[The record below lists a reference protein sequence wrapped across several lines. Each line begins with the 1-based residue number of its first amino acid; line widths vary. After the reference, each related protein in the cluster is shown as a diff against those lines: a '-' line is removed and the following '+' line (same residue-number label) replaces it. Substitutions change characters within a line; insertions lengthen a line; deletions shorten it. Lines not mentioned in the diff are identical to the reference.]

1 MPHFAHHFEENY
13 LKAIY
18 KLSNKDIKKLNN
30 VALSKH
36 MGLNPATVLEMIRKM
51 ADKKLVHLLGDK
63 TIQLTEKGEKTALL
77 IIRKHRLWEV
87 FLVNK
92 LKYKWNEVHDLAEQ
106 LEHIESEDMIN
117 RLEEFLG
124 FPAHDPHGDAIPDK
138 NGKIKEQAVIAL
150 LNGEAGKRYL
160 ISHFAETDDAFLDY
174 LSQLRIIPGTKI
186 KMIEIHSY
194 DQSCTIEA
202 HKTTIQL
209 SEKVASNILV
219 TLLR

>member
-1 MPHFAHHFEENY
+1 MSHFMHHFEENY

-18 KLSNKDIKKLNN
+18 KLSQKETGKANN
-30 VALSKH
+30 VALAKQL
-36 MGLNPATVLEMIRKM
+36 GLNPATVLEMVRKLSE
-51 ADKKLVHLLGDK
+51 KKLVQIVPDK
-63 TIQLTEKGEKTALL
+63 TIRLTEKGEKKALL

-92 LKYKWNEVHDLAEQ
+92 LKYKWNEVHALAEQ
-106 LEHIESEDMIN
+106 LEHIESDDMIN
-117 RLEEFLG
+117 RLDEFLG

-138 NGKIKEQAVIAL
+138 NGKIKEQAVMAL

-174 LSQLRIIPGTKI
+174 LSQLRIVPGTKI
-186 KMIEIHSY
+186 KMLEIYPY

-202 HKTTIQL
+202 HKNTIQL
-209 SEKVASNILV
+209 SEKVAGNILV

>member
-1 MPHFAHHFEENY
+1 MSHFIHHFEENY

-18 KLSNKDIKKLNN
+18 KLSQKETGKANN
-30 VALSKH
+30 IALAKQL
-36 MGLNPATVLEMIRKM
+36 GLNPATVLEMVRKLSE
-51 ADKKLVHLLGDK
+51 KKLVQIVPDK
-63 TIQLTEKGEKTALL
+63 TIRLTEKGEKKALL

-92 LKYKWNEVHDLAEQ
+92 LKYKWNEVHALAEQ
-106 LEHIESEDMIN
+106 LEHIDSDDMIN

-138 NGKIKEQAVIAL
+138 NGKIKEQAVISL

-174 LSQLRIIPGTKI
+174 LSQLRIVPGTKI
-186 KMIEIHSY
+186 KMIEILPY
-194 DQSCTIEA
+194 DLSCTIEA

-219 TLLR
+219 TLLH

>member
-51 ADKKLVHLLGDK
+51 SEKKLVHLLEDK

-117 RLEEFLG
+117 RLEAFLG
-124 FPAHDPHGDAIPDK
+124 FPAFDPHGDAIPDR
-138 NGKIKEQAVIAL
+138 NGKLKEQAAFSL
-150 LNGEAGKRYL
+150 LACESGKRYV
-160 ISHFAETDDAFLDY
+160 ISNFGETEDSFLDY
-174 LSQLRIIPGTKI
+174 LSNLKITPGTKI
-186 KMIEIHSY
+186 RLIDIHQY
-194 DQSCTIEA
+194 DHSCTIEA
-202 HKTTIQL
+202 NKISIQL
-209 SEKVASNILV
+209 SEKVARNILV
-219 TLLR
+219 RPLR